1 MRLGLIS
8 ALFLAVLL
16 SSCGGRQTASADGGD
31 TVPFRYAQLLQL
43 VRHDGYTVATI
54 RHPWR
59 QDAVLHRYV
68 LVPADAPARDGSPAA
83 PVPEGSP
90 AVPVPEGSP
99 AAPVPEGFPE
109 GTVIR
114 TPLRRSVVFTTV
126 HCSLLSMLHREA
138 SVAGV
143 ADLKYIKAP
152 YVQEGVAAGRI
163 VDCGDGMSPVIEKII
178 DLHPDA
184 LLLSPFENSGGYGQL
199 EEIDIPIVEC
209 AEYMEPSPLGRAE
222 WVRFYGLLYGCEHE
236 ADSLFALVDSSYHA
250 LRHTVMSESRNP
262 VMSESRHPDT
272 APKTSVLVDKVTGSV
287 WYVPG
292 GRSTIGQMLSD
303 AGARYPWASDDR
315 SGSIALPFETV
326 LERAGDCDVWLL
338 RYSGQQPLTR
348 QQLLSEHRGYNQF
361 RSFREGR
368 VYGCNVEQSMFYEDS
383 PFRPDLLLSDFIKIL
398 HPDIPDLPALR
409 YYHKVE

>member
-43 VRHDGYTVATI
+43 VRYDGYTVATI

-68 LVPADAPARDGSPAA
+68 LVPADAP
-83 PVPEGSP
+83 VPEGS
-90 AVPVPEGSP
+90 
-99 AAPVPEGFPE
+99 PE

-152 YVQEGVAAGRI
+152 YVQEGVSAGRI

-250 LRHTVMSESRNP
+250 LRHTVMPESRNP
-262 VMSESRHPDT
+262 VVSESRNPDT

>member
-1 MRLGLIS
+1 MVRTL
-8 ALFLAVLL
+8 LFILLAVLL

-68 LVPADAPARDGSPAA
+68 LVPAAA
-83 PVPEGSP
+83 
-90 AVPVPEGSP
+90 PVPEGSP

-199 EEIDIPIVEC
+199 EQIDIPIVEW

-262 VMSESRHPDT
+262 AT

>member
-1 MRLGLIS
+1 MVRTL
-8 ALFLAVLL
+8 LFILLAVLL
-16 SSCGGRQTASADGGD
+16 SSCGGRQTASADSGD

-68 LVPADAPARDGSPAA
+68 LVPA
-83 PVPEGSP
+83 
-90 AVPVPEGSP
+90 

-250 LRHTVMSESRNP
+250 LRHTVMPESRNP
-262 VMSESRHPDT
+262 VMSESRNPDT

>member
-68 LVPADAPARDGSPAA
+68 LVPA
-83 PVPEGSP
+83 
-90 AVPVPEGSP
+90 

-152 YVQEGVAAGRI
+152 YVQEGVSAGRI

>member
-1 MRLGLIS
+1 M
-8 ALFLAVLL
+8 L
-16 SSCGGRQTASADGGD
+16 SSCGGQRTASDDGGD
-31 TVPFRYAQLLQL
+31 TVRFQYAKLLSL
-43 VRHDGYTVATI
+43 VRYHGYTVATI
-54 RHPWR
+54 SHPWR

-68 LVPADAPARDGSPAA
+68 LVPADSA
-83 PVPEGSP
+83 VPESLP
-90 AVPVPEGSP
+90 D
-99 AAPVPEGFPE
+99 
-109 GTVIR
+109 GTLLR

-126 HCSLLSMLHREA
+126 HCSLLSMLHREQ

-152 YVQEGVAAGRI
+152 YVQEGVQKGRI

-199 EEIDIPIVEC
+199 EEIDIPIIEC

-222 WVRFYGLLYGCEHE
+222 WMRFYGMLYGCEHE
-236 ADSLFALVDSSYHA
+236 ADSLFALVDSNYLA
-250 LRHTVMSESRNP
+250 LKKL
-262 VMSESRHPDT
+262 T
-272 APKTSVLVDKVTGSV
+272 ANSQKPTANIDKITGSV

-292 GRSTIGQMLSD
+292 GRSTIGQMLAD
-303 AGARYPWASDDR
+303 AGADYPWAADDH
-315 SGSIALPFETV
+315 SGSVALPFESV
-326 LERAGDCDVWLL
+326 LERAGECDVWLL

-368 VYGCNVEQSMFYEDS
+368 VYGCNVELSLFYEES
-383 PFRPDLLLSDFIKIL
+383 PFRPDLLLSDFIRIL
-398 HPDIPDLPALR
+398 HPDALPHGELR
-409 YYHKVE
+409 YYHEVK

>member
-1 MRLGLIS
+1 MVRTL
-8 ALFLAVLL
+8 LFILLAVLL

-68 LVPADAPARDGSPAA
+68 LVPAD
-83 PVPEGSP
+83 
-90 AVPVPEGSP
+90 
-99 AAPVPEGFPE
+99 APVPEGFPE

-250 LRHTVMSESRNP
+250 LRHTVMPESRNP
-262 VMSESRHPDT
+262 VMPESRNPAT

>member
-1 MRLGLIS
+1 MVRTL
-8 ALFLAVLL
+8 LFILLAVLL

-68 LVPADAPARDGSPAA
+68 LVPADAP
-83 PVPEGSP
+83 VPEGS
-90 AVPVPEGSP
+90 
-99 AAPVPEGFPE
+99 PE

-152 YVQEGVAAGRI
+152 YVQEGVSAGRI

-250 LRHTVMSESRNP
+250 LCHTVMPESRNP
-262 VMSESRHPDT
+262 VTPESRNPDT

>member
-68 LVPADAPARDGSPAA
+68 LVPADAAVSEGSPAA
-83 PVPEGSP
+83 PVPEGS
-90 AVPVPEGSP
+90 
-99 AAPVPEGFPE
+99 PE

-152 YVQEGVAAGRI
+152 YVQEGVSAGRI

-250 LRHTVMSESRNP
+250 LRHTVMPESRNP
-262 VMSESRHPDT
+262 VMSESRHPNT

>member
-68 LVPADAPARDGSPAA
+68 LVPADAP
-83 PVPEGSP
+83 
-90 AVPVPEGSP
+90 
-99 AAPVPEGFPE
+99 VPEGFPE

-152 YVQEGVAAGRI
+152 YVQEGVSAGRI

-250 LRHTVMSESRNP
+250 LRHTVMPESRNP
-262 VMSESRHPDT
+262 VVSESRHPDT

-303 AGARYPWASDDR
+303 AGARYPWAADDR

>member
-68 LVPADAPARDGSPAA
+68 LVPADAP
-83 PVPEGSP
+83 VPEGS
-90 AVPVPEGSP
+90 
-99 AAPVPEGFPE
+99 PE

-152 YVQEGVAAGRI
+152 YVQEGVSAGRI

-250 LRHTVMSESRNP
+250 LRHTVMPESRNP
-262 VMSESRHPDT
+262 VMPESRNPAT

>member
-1 MRLGLIS
+1 MVRTL
-8 ALFLAVLL
+8 LFILLAVLL

-68 LVPADAPARDGSPAA
+68 LVPADAPVPEGSPAA

-90 AVPVPEGSP
+90 AD
-99 AAPVPEGFPE
+99 APVPEGFPE

-262 VMSESRHPDT
+262 DT

>member
-68 LVPADAPARDGSPAA
+68 LVPAAAPARD
-83 PVPEGSP
+83 
-90 AVPVPEGSP
+90 GSP

-152 YVQEGVAAGRI
+152 YVQEGVSAGRI

-250 LRHTVMSESRNP
+250 LRHTVMPESRNP
-262 VMSESRHPDT
+262 VVSESRNPDT

>member
-1 MRLGLIS
+1 MRLSLIS

-68 LVPADAPARDGSPAA
+68 LVPADAP
-83 PVPEGSP
+83 
-90 AVPVPEGSP
+90 
-99 AAPVPEGFPE
+99 VPEGFPE

-152 YVQEGVAAGRI
+152 YVQEGVSAGRI

-250 LRHTVMSESRNP
+250 LRHTVTPESRNTVTP
-262 VMSESRHPDT
+262 ESRNPDT

>member
-1 MRLGLIS
+1 MVRTL
-8 ALFLAVLL
+8 LFILLAVLL

-68 LVPADAPARDGSPAA
+68 LVPAAA

-90 AVPVPEGSP
+90 A

-152 YVQEGVAAGRI
+152 YVQEGVSAGRI

-250 LRHTVMSESRNP
+250 LRHTVTPESRNP

>member
-43 VRHDGYTVATI
+43 VRYDGYTVATI

-68 LVPADAPARDGSPAA
+68 LVPAAA
-83 PVPEGSP
+83 
-90 AVPVPEGSP
+90 PVPEGSP

-152 YVQEGVAAGRI
+152 YVQEGVSAGRI

-250 LRHTVMSESRNP
+250 LRHT

>member
-43 VRHDGYTVATI
+43 VRYDGYTVATI

-59 QDAVLHRYV
+59 QNAVLHRYV
-68 LVPADAPARDGSPAA
+68 LVPAD
-83 PVPEGSP
+83 
-90 AVPVPEGSP
+90 
-99 AAPVPEGFPE
+99 APVPEGFPE

-250 LRHTVMSESRNP
+250 LRHTVMSESR
-262 VMSESRHPDT
+262 HPDT

>member
-1 MRLGLIS
+1 MVRALIILLS
-8 ALFLAVLL
+8 AVLL
-16 SSCGGRQTASADGGD
+16 SSCGGRQTASDDGGD
-31 TVPFRYAQLLQL
+31 TVRFRYAKLLQL
-43 VRHDGYTVATI
+43 VRHEGYTVATI
-54 RHPWR
+54 KHPWR

-68 LVPADAPARDGSPAA
+68 LVPADGV
-83 PVPEGSP
+83 VPEGS
-90 AVPVPEGSP
+90 
-99 AAPVPEGFPE
+99 PE

-126 HCSLLSMLHREA
+126 HCSLLSMLHREG
-138 SVAGV
+138 SVTGV

-152 YVQEGVAAGRI
+152 YVQAGVSTGRI

-178 DLHPDA
+178 DLRPDA

-222 WVRFYGLLYGCEHE
+222 WMRFYGLLYGCEHE
-236 ADSLFALVDSSYHA
+236 ADSLFALVDSSYNK
-250 LRHTVMSESRNP
+250 LKSDVRSLMSDVQRS
-262 VMSESRHPDT
+262 SS
-272 APKTSVLVDKVTGSV
+272 SVLVDKVTGSV

-292 GRSTIGQMLSD
+292 GRSTIGQMLAD
-303 AGARYPWASDDR
+303 AGAQYPWASDDR

-326 LERAGDCDVWLL
+326 LERGSDCDVWIL
-338 RYSGQQPLTR
+338 RYSGRQPLTR

-361 RSFREGR
+361 RAFREGR
-368 VYGCNVEQSMFYEDS
+368 VYGCNVEQSLFYEES

-398 HPDIPDLPALR
+398 HPDIPNLPPLR
-409 YYHKVE
+409 YYHKLE

>member
-1 MRLGLIS
+1 MVRTL
-8 ALFLAVLL
+8 LFILLAVLL

-68 LVPADAPARDGSPAA
+68 LVPAAA
-83 PVPEGSP
+83 
-90 AVPVPEGSP
+90 PVPEGSP

-262 VMSESRHPDT
+262 AT

>member
-43 VRHDGYTVATI
+43 VRYDGYTVATI

-68 LVPADAPARDGSPAA
+68 LVPAD
-83 PVPEGSP
+83 
-90 AVPVPEGSP
+90 
-99 AAPVPEGFPE
+99 APVPEGFPE

-152 YVQEGVAAGRI
+152 YVQEGVSAGRI

-250 LRHTVMSESRNP
+250 LRHTVMPESRN
-262 VMSESRHPDT
+262 PDT

>member
-68 LVPADAPARDGSPAA
+68 LVPADAP
-83 PVPEGSP
+83 
-90 AVPVPEGSP
+90 VPEGSP
-99 AAPVPEGFPE
+99 AAPVPEGSPE
-109 GTVIR
+109 GSFPDATVIR

-152 YVQEGVAAGRI
+152 YVQEGVSAGRI

-250 LRHTVMSESRNP
+250 LRHTVMPESRNP
-262 VMSESRHPDT
+262 VMSESRHPNT

>member
-68 LVPADAPARDGSPAA
+68 LVPADAP
-83 PVPEGSP
+83 
-90 AVPVPEGSP
+90 
-99 AAPVPEGFPE
+99 VPEGFPE

-152 YVQEGVAAGRI
+152 YVQEGVSAGRI

-250 LRHTVMSESRNP
+250 LRHTVTPESRNPVTPESRNP